1 MVDLFWAHTYT
12 ILLRRSVLHLALVL
26 LVWGVLFCV
35 VVGRLL
41 QCAQHV
47 LFQSLL
53 FQDQAILVPNEV
65 WRLQVEAIALH
76 ARVEQVQNVSV
87 IRVIR
92 EAELAA
98 VAHELLEFLGLVL
111 TELLDRHFLLFALDI
126 VVLLVFGASG

>member
-1 MVDLFWAHTYT
+1 
-12 ILLRRSVLHLALVL
+12 LLRRSVLHLALVL

-65 WRLQVEAIALH
+65 WGLQIEAISLH
-76 ARVEQVQNVSV
+76 TRVEQVQNVSV

-92 EAELAA
+92 EAEPAA
-98 VAHELLEFLGLVL
+98 VAHKLLEFLWLIL
-111 TELLDRHFLLFALDI
+111 TELLDRHFLLFALNI
-126 VVLLVFGASG
+126 VVLLVFGTSG

>member
-1 MVDLFWAHTYT
+1 LK
-12 ILLRRSVLHLALVL
+12 
-26 LVWGVLFCV
+26 G
-35 VVGRLL
+35 
-41 QCAQHV
+41 AQHV

-65 WRLQVEAIALH
+65 WGLQVEAIALH
-76 ARVEQVQNVSV
+76 TRVEQVQNVSV